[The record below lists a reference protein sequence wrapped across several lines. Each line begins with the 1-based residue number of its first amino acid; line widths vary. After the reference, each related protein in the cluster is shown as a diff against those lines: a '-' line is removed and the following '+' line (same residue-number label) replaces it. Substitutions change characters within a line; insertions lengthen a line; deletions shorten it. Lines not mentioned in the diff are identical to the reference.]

1 MHLLVLFTFRKL
13 RLVEKKGE
21 KGLMSPRS
29 CPAWTTAIQPF
40 PFPALR
46 PALPASPASF
56 YSTLNP
62 IIMSMVWPNS
72 KIEVQV
78 STFDSLGTWAAAR
91 VRRSRCAVLCV
102 GQSPSDKSPEVG
114 FLRNII
120 WDLCLGPSLNT
131 QSCIK
136 GLLGVRDFC
145 FCAVWAARPVLKK
158 RVWANYEQLL
168 RVFFFCFEWQTFFL
182 NFLKI

>member
-1 MHLLVLFTFRKL
+1 MLELVKLVNHMTIFDAFIGLFHLQRAKVGW
-13 RLVEKKGE
+13 KKGE
-21 KGLMSPRS
+21 KDWCPHAAVRPERLPSSPS
-29 CPAWTTAIQPF
+29 L
-40 PFPALR
+40 PFPALPFPACL

-102 GQSPSDKSPEVG
+102 GQSPSNQ
-114 FLRNII
+114 FLWWASFVKPKIRQ
-120 WDLCLGPSLNT
+120 SL
-131 QSCIK
+131 I
-136 GLLGVRDFC
+136 
-145 FCAVWAARPVLKK
+145 
-158 RVWANYEQLL
+158 
-168 RVFFFCFEWQTFFL
+168 
-182 NFLKI
+182 

>member
-1 MHLLVLFTFRKL
+1 MHLYFIGLFHFQKAK
-13 RLVEKKGE
+13 VGWKKGG

-40 PFPALR
+40 PSLPVSPAWPAC
-46 PALPASPASF
+46 PALPTSPTSF

-91 VRRSRCAVLCV
+91 VRRSRCAVLCA
-102 GQSPSDKSPEVG
+102 GQIPYNKVLWWASFVKQN
-114 FLRNII
+114 LRSV
-120 WDLCLGPSLNT
+120 LGASWVVTATRKRERESNSLFN
-131 QSCIK
+131 
-136 GLLGVRDFC
+136 
-145 FCAVWAARPVLKK
+145 
-158 RVWANYEQLL
+158 
-168 RVFFFCFEWQTFFL
+168 
-182 NFLKI
+182 